1 MNDDWRSRNTLT
13 GRDAL
18 KVALAILGLLA
29 ACIALAWVLTKS
41 LHRPPP
47 PPPSAVEK

>member
-18 KVALAILGLLA
+18 KVAVAVLGLLA
-29 ACIALAWVLTKS
+29 ACIAVAWVVTKS
-41 LHRPPP
+41 LRPSPP
-47 PPPSAVEK
+47 QPAAVDK